1 MTSSDPRIDL
11 AKLRLASRSSV
22 IEALSDFRE
31 KPVDRWLPPE
41 HAAKTGEFLDS
52 HGKALTDYRVF
63 EKNYSDQQAVEV
75 VAATAPN
82 HCMDGWTFLSR
93 ALGALLAGD
102 THTAR
107 HLAYYAQLRAGLS
120 ILGCNGIGIFNTINF
135 VVDGN
140 GDRCRLDVKKPRE
153 RGLPTHSAVWEVL
166 QHWAGEPKTAR
177 DFAQA
182 FEFRGVSLFDCIGAI
197 WPSPPSAPL
206 IYEVMATWGVDLK
219 RATDDHKRRNI
230 SSYAAQAFNP
240 ASSSVRTRL
249 ALVHDIWLCLEPDGR
264 GGFPSLD
271 RHLLRKLLEFM
282 QDAQE
287 KATGRRVVWSD
298 EFSKLDPSIQEFIS
312 LEFLDRTVE
321 RADLTV
327 FTHATKRTVGEVH
340 AMICRGLLLLG
351 TATAIV
357 RTAFADAGFEPL
369 ADNLRPWFERVGIAR
384 GFWSDEGEPEEIT
397 QLWDDIGFAVLDLA
411 DWIASSTADQER
423 FLKSLSTQAM
433 MLSQTERACMW
444 GVCA

>member
-1 MTSSDPRIDL
+1 MTSRDLRIDV
-11 AKLRLASRSSV
+11 AKLRLASRNLV
-22 IEALSDFRE
+22 IEALSDFYE
-31 KPVDRWLPPE
+31 KPADQWLPPE

-52 HGKALTDYRVF
+52 QGKGLTDYRIF
-63 EKNYSDQQAVEV
+63 TKNYAEQEVIEV

-135 VVDGN
+135 VVDDTGELH
-140 GDRCRLDVKKPRE
+140 RLDMKKPQE
-153 RGLPTHSAVWEVL
+153 KGLPTHSAVWEVL
-166 QHWAGEPKTAR
+166 QHWAGEPQTAR
-177 DFAQA
+177 EFAQA
-182 FEFRGVSLFDCIGAI
+182 FKFRGVSLFDCIGAI
-197 WPSPPSAPL
+197 WPSSASAPL
-206 IYEVMATWGVDLK
+206 ISEVMGRWGIDLR

-240 ASSSVRTRL
+240 ASSNIPTRL
-249 ALVHDIWLCLEPDGR
+249 ELIHDIWLCLEPDGR

-271 RHLLRKLLEFM
+271 RHLLRQFLEFM
-282 QDAQE
+282 RDAQE
-287 KATGRRVVWSD
+287 KATGRRVVWSC

-312 LEFLDRTVE
+312 LEFLERTEE

-327 FTHATKRTVGEVH
+327 FTQATKRSVGEVH
-340 AMICRGLLLLG
+340 AMICRALLLLS
-351 TATAIV
+351 TATATV

-369 ADNLRPWFERVGIAR
+369 AYNLRPWFERVGIAR
-384 GFWSDEGEPEEIT
+384 GFWSDDGEPEEIAE
-397 QLWDDIGFAVLDLA
+397 LWDDVGFAVLDLA
-411 DWIASSTADQER
+411 DWITSNPADQEE
-423 FLKSLSTQAM
+423 FLKSLSTQAV